1 MVFNATFNNISVIA
15 WRSVWLVEETGGP
28 RSKPSTFR
36 KSLTNFIKYMLYRVQ
51 LAIFNYHNL
60 LKSEKMELKTNQ
72 DQILFQRIGPP
83 RTMLTSGDI
92 LYLLMSGLW
101 LGLWC
106 LTALSTIFQ
115 LYVSGQFYWWRKPEY
130 SGENHQP
137 ATSDHDSPTPSPFSL
152 VGLTYMSKQIVF
164 LINIHDI
171 RHHTQCTC
179 H

>member
-1 MVFNATFNNISVIA
+1 MDLFLKGDQGISFRVMVFNATFNNISVIA

-115 LYVSGQFYWWRKPEY
+115 LYVSSQFYWWRKPEY
-130 SGENHQP
+130 SGKTINLPHP
-137 ATSDHDSPTPSPFSL
+137 ITTAPPHPPSL
-152 VGLTYMSKQIVF
+152 W
-164 LINIHDI
+164 
-171 RHHTQCTC
+171 
-179 H
+179 